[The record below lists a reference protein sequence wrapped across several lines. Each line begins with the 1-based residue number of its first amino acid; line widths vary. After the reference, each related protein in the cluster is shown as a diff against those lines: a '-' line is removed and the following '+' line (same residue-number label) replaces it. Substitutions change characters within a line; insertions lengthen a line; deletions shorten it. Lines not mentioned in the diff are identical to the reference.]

1 MTHPWQREKNPAH
14 AYEGRSISQRAGRT
28 DRNLYSKT
36 VFGLP
41 KSATMTAIMPL
52 SL

>member
-1 MTHPWQREKNPAH
+1 MTHPWQRKTNPAH
-14 AYEGRSISQRAGRT
+14 AYEGQSIFQGAGRT

-41 KSATMTAIMPL
+41 KSAKMTAIMPL